1 MNQAEYIRQ
10 ARERATRRLCD
21 GLEERVASRT
31 PEGRA
36 RVTAI
41 YSRFC
46 EEYAAAKRAAT
57 LFPHMDR
64 TADRNRSK

>member
-41 YSRFC
+41 YTRFC
-46 EEYAAAKRAAT
+46 EEYAAAKRTAT
-57 LFPHMDR
+57 PLPHMDR
-64 TADRNRSK
+64 LADHDKSK